1 MFGNLWGSFDTSL
14 FDEFRRLES
23 EMDQLFSRPTLPSG
37 IRAMRRGT
45 FPPINVG
52 ATPERVDVYLFAA
65 GLDPKSL
72 DISIQQNLLAVSGE
86 RKVPVDE
93 AADYYRQERYD
104 GEFRRVIALP
114 DDVDPDRVDAKYRDG
129 VLQITIQR
137 REAARPRQITVN

>member
-1 MFGNLWGSFDTSL
+1 MFGSLFGSLDTSP
-14 FDEFRRLES
+14 FDEFRRLER
-23 EMDQLFSRPTLPSG
+23 EMDQLFGGGALPAG
-37 IRAMRRGT
+37 IRAVRRGT

-65 GLDPKSL
+65 GLDPKNL

-104 GEFRRVIALP
+104 GEFRRVITLP
-114 DDVDPDRVDAKYRDG
+114 DDVDPDRVEARYRDG
-129 VLQITIQR
+129 VLQITVQR
-137 REAARPRQITVN
+137 REAVQARQITVN